1 MKNSICIVGLLLYA
15 GSALGQA
22 DIYAGDAFRYSE
34 ITQTGTARMRA
45 LGGNHASIGGDASS
59 VFGNPAGL
67 GFYNRSEISLSPSLN
82 ITSAQATYIGSQ
94 TSNSMTKPGISQ
106 FGVVLAGNKQNENRR
121 WRRTALGI
129 TYNRQVQLSNNFV
142 FEGRNNRSSI
152 VDSYIVDANRRN
164 LTGNQINSAYNSST
178 NEADFPSAAAY
189 QLFLINGTVTPQ
201 DPSQGGPPY
210 FRYDPTAPTQQ
221 RNTYQSSGG
230 HSQWTIGYAGNLDDK
245 LYIGASLGLTRLRFD
260 FENVYRE
267 TVVGGAV
274 FDNYSQIDNF
284 TVTGN
289 GINFSLGMIY
299 KPDRNLQ
306 IGATLATP
314 TFTSVRET
322 FEQSLRVVARDPNLS
337 QRLDRTEVFVVPNNF
352 EYSITTPF
360 RASGGLTYFLGG
372 GKLGFITAT
381 ADYVGY
387 GGMRATTSVYNTQD
401 NTDFKNDVKNEV
413 QRTYKNVVNLRAGA
427 EIRAGLLRIR
437 GGVAYL
443 PDAYKQQ
450 LNNIDRT
457 RLLLSGGLGV
467 RTDRFFVDAS
477 GTYGTTKSAY
487 TPYTLPNAS
496 DYASAQIDTRMTNVT
511 LSVGAFF

>member
-34 ITQTGTARMRA
+34 LTQTGTARMRA
-45 LGGNHASIGGDASS
+45 LGGNHASIGGDASA

-67 GFYNRSEISLSPSLN
+67 GFYNRSEISLSPTFNLIN
-82 ITSAQATYIGSQ
+82 AQTTYIGNQQ
-94 TSNSMTKPGISQ
+94 TNNITRPGITQ

-129 TYNRQVQLSNNFV
+129 TYNRQVSLTNNFV
-142 FEGRNNRSSI
+142 FSGRNNRSSI
-152 VDSYIVDANRRN
+152 LDTYIVDANDRN
-164 LTGNQINSAYNSST
+164 LTGDQLDGQYNTNT
-178 NEADFPSAAAY
+178 NEANFAAAAAY
-189 QLFLINGTVTPQ
+189 QLFLINGT
-201 DPSQGGPPY
+201 PSSTNPNQTGPPY
-210 FRYDPTAPTQQ
+210 FRYDATAPTDQ
-221 RNTYQSSGG
+221 RNTFESSGG

-245 LYIGASLGLTRLRFD
+245 LYVGASLGLSRLRYD

-274 FDNYSQIDNF
+274 FNNYSQIDNF

-289 GINFSLGMIY
+289 GINFSFGVIY

-306 IGATLATP
+306 LGASLATP
-314 TFTSVRET
+314 TFTSVKES
-322 FEQSLRVVARDPNLS
+322 FEQSIRVDAKDPNLPIN
-337 QRLDRTEVFVVPNNF
+337 QNEVFVTPLNF
-352 EYSITTPF
+352 EYSLTTPF

-387 GGMRATTSVYNTQD
+387 GGMRATTSVYDSQD
-401 NTDFKNDVKNEV
+401 NTDFKNDVKSEV
-413 QRTYKNVVNLRAGA
+413 QGTYKNVVNLRAGA

-443 PDAYKQQ
+443 PDPYKTR
-450 LNNIDRT
+450 LNNLDRS
-457 RLLLSGGLGV
+457 RLLVSGGLGV
-467 RTDRFFVDAS
+467 RTDRFFVDAA
-477 GTYGTTKSAY
+477 GTYGTMQSAY
-487 TPYTLPNAS
+487 TPYSLPNSA
-496 DYASAQIDTRMTNVT
+496 DFASAQIDTKLTNIT
-511 LSVGAFF
+511 LTVGVFF